1 MLATRRHSTT
11 CLVTHS
17 PLRSSIYIMNV
28 NATTIAALLGP
39 GASSRVQHELVQV
52 GKYPMTTRCRR
63 PRETI
68 ELELTEEEQ
77 RSLSQDEI
85 RKLKNRVAAKR
96 ARGRAQQRVTDL
108 ENTVCEL
115 WKRVQYLERVIKLL
129 HPNEPMEYLYSK
141 YVMYADS
148 PNLDPLTEN
157 DADKGSLALNMHEL
171 EWLFNTTPSSNSS
184 DVEMKG

>member
-1 MLATRRHSTT
+1 
-11 CLVTHS
+11 
-17 PLRSSIYIMNV
+17 MNV

-39 GASSRVQHELVQV
+39 GASSKVQHGQVQV
-52 GKYPMTTRCRR
+52 GKYPTSTRSRR

-68 ELELTEEEQ
+68 ELELTEDEL
-77 RSLSQDEI
+77 RTLSPEEI

-96 ARGRAQQRVTDL
+96 ARGRAQQRTTDL

-141 YVMYADS
+141 YTMYADS
-148 PNLDPLTEN
+148 PNLEPLTAS
-157 DADKGSLALNMHEL
+157 DAEKGTLSLDMHEL
-171 EWLFNTTPSSNSS
+171 EWLFNTTPSGST
-184 DVEMKG
+184 DVDMKE

>member
-1 MLATRRHSTT
+1 
-11 CLVTHS
+11 
-17 PLRSSIYIMNV
+17 MNV
-28 NATTIAALLGP
+28 NANTIAALLGP
-39 GASSRVQHELVQV
+39 AASSRVQHELVQV
-52 GKYPMTTRCRR
+52 GKYPISTRSRR

-68 ELELTEEEQ
+68 ELELSEEEQ
-77 RSLSQDEI
+77 RTLSPDDI

-96 ARGRAQQRVTDL
+96 ARGRAQQRVSDL

-148 PNLDPLTEN
+148 PNLEPLSEN
-157 DADKGSLALNMHEL
+157 DAEKGGLALNMHEL
-171 EWLFNTTPSSNSS
+171 EWLFNTTPSSSN
-184 DVEMKG
+184 DVEMKD

>member
-1 MLATRRHSTT
+1 
-11 CLVTHS
+11 
-17 PLRSSIYIMNV
+17 MNI
-28 NATTIAALLGP
+28 NANTIATLLGP
-39 GASSRVQHELVQV
+39 GASSKVQHGLVQV
-52 GKYPMTTRCRR
+52 GKYPTTTRSRR

-77 RSLSQDEI
+77 GHLSPDEI

-96 ARGRAQQRVTDL
+96 ARGRATQRVTDL

-115 WKRVQYLERVIKLL
+115 WKRVQYLERVIKVL

-148 PNLDPLTEN
+148 PNLEPLTEN
-157 DADKGSLALNMHEL
+157 DGEKGSLALNMHEL
-171 EWLFNTTPSSNSS
+171 QWLFNTTPSSSG
-184 DVEMKG
+184 DVEME